1 MELGYCTLL
10 KGTSEKHMRLVR
22 GWRSESICT
31 GSFHHSSCSGVNM
44 AQQFQDVNN
53 ASPIVSTDLSGLSLM
68 RFLNQRIRRKKVEV
82 RVLRWKDVLLR
93 VTADLM
99 LVNGSIFIAAI
110 VWAASR
116 GEAGSHGV
124 MAFLTGGRTSIFTY
138 VVLWS
143 LLAIAVFHLQGFYT
157 RTRGYASRYKVLVI
171 TRAVTLVV
179 VLFVVA
185 DRLLLLGTFSRA
197 VTLLGWALMLVSI
210 LGARS
215 AKEFFVSTYKI
226 EPRTRPSNKV
236 ERVLVLGGAGY
247 LGSVLMPKLLARGY
261 KVRALDSFL
270 FGESSIE
277 GIKRHPDFEVVKGD
291 IREIQPVVDAM
302 KNCDAVIDLAAIVG
316 DPACDE
322 NHDLAIEVNR
332 AATRMLIDI
341 ASGYGIRRFLFA
353 SSCSVYGA
361 SDFLMDEHSQVAP
374 ISTYAQT
381 KVDSE
386 NLLIEAGRANFHP
399 TILRLGTLFGLSYR
413 PRLDLVVNL
422 LTARAAITGKITVFN
437 GTQWRP
443 FLHVSDAARAFILCL
458 EANPAVISGEIL
470 NVGDYELNHQL
481 MEISE
486 TLAKVVPFVETCHVE
501 NEDKRNYRVS
511 FDKIHSRLGFRCE
524 RTLDEGIAEM
534 YQWIKTNKISDVSAA
549 QFNNQAMMRVF
560 AQTAEAQHSTFR
572 ALELLVRSA

>member
-1 MELGYCTLL
+1 
-10 KGTSEKHMRLVR
+10 
-22 GWRSESICT
+22 
-31 GSFHHSSCSGVNM
+31 M
-44 AQQFQDVNN
+44 ARQFQDVNG
-53 ASPIVSTDLSGLSLM
+53 ALPAVSTDLSGFSLM
-68 RFLNQRIRRKKVEV
+68 RVLKQSIKRKKLKG
-82 RVLRWKDVLLR
+82 RFLWWKDVLLR

-99 LVNGSIFIAAI
+99 LVNGSMFIAAI
-110 VWAASR
+110 VWAAFR

-124 MAFLTGGRTSIFTY
+124 IAILTGGRTSIFTY

-157 RTRGYASRYKVLVI
+157 RTRGYASRYKALVI
-171 TRAVTLVV
+171 TRAVTLVA
-179 VLFVVA
+179 VLFVA
-185 DRLLLLGTFSRA
+185 GDRLLLLGNCSRA
-197 VTLLGWALMLVSI
+197 VALLGWALMLVSI
-210 LGARS
+210 LGARL
-215 AKEFFVSTYKI
+215 AKDLFLSTYKI

-236 ERVLVLGGAGY
+236 KRVLVLGGAGY
-247 LGSVLMPKLLARGY
+247 LGSVLMPRLLARGY

-270 FGESSIE
+270 YGESSIE
-277 GIKRHPDFEVVKGD
+277 ALKRHPDFEAVKGD

-302 KNCDAVIDLAAIVG
+302 KDCDAVIDLAAIVG

-322 NHDLAIEVNR
+322 NRQLAVEVNR

-361 SDFLMDEHSQVAP
+361 SDFLMDENSQVAP
-374 ISTYAQT
+374 ISTYART

-386 NLLIEAGRANFHP
+386 NLLIAAGGPNFHP
-399 TILRLGTLFGLSYR
+399 IVLRLGTLFGLSYR

-458 EANPAVISGEIL
+458 EANPGVVSGGIF

-481 MEISE
+481 MDISE
-486 TLAKVVPFVETCHVE
+486 KVAKVVPFVEISHVD
-501 NEDKRNYRVS
+501 NGDKRNYRVS

-534 YQWIKTNKISDVSAA
+534 YQWIKTTKISDVTAA
-549 QFNNQAMMRVF
+549 QFNNQAMMRAF
-560 AQTAEAQHSTFR
+560 AQTAEAQHSTFH
-572 ALELLVRSA
+572 ALEALVRSA

>member
-1 MELGYCTLL
+1 
-10 KGTSEKHMRLVR
+10 
-22 GWRSESICT
+22 
-31 GSFHHSSCSGVNM
+31 M

-53 ASPIVSTDLSGLSLM
+53 ALPIVSTDLSGFSLM
-68 RFLNQRIRRKKVEV
+68 RFFNQRIRRKKVEV

-124 MAFLTGGRTSIFTY
+124 VAFLTGGRTSIFTY

-171 TRAVTLVV
+171 TRAVTLVA

-185 DRLLLLGTFSRA
+185 DRFLLLGDFSRA

-215 AKEFFVSTYKI
+215 AKEFFLSTYKI
-226 EPRTRPSNKV
+226 ESRTRPSNKV

-247 LGSVLMPKLLARGY
+247 LGSVLMSKLLARGY

-322 NHDLAIEVNR
+322 NHDLAVEVNR

-386 NLLIEAGRANFHP
+386 NLLIEAGRPNFHP

-422 LTARAAITGKITVFN
+422 LTARAAITGKITIFN

-458 EANPAVISGEIL
+458 EANPAVVSGEIL

-486 TLAKVVPFVETCHVE
+486 KLTKVVPFVETCHVE
-501 NEDKRNYRVS
+501 NGDKRNYRVS

-524 RTLDEGIAEM
+524 KTLDEGIAEM

-549 QFNNQAMMRVF
+549 QFNNQAMVRVF

-572 ALELLVRSA
+572 ALEVLVRSA